1 MRSDNMSAM
10 RSATCLA
17 ARRLGSSMRILPSE
31 GRNPAMTVSGRRV
44 DFPAPGG
51 AVKTTQ
57 PLAVNALLTS
67 AAISVV
73 GNEAAFLIMSLNSI
87 IVSV

>member
-1 MRSDNMSAM
+1 
-10 RSATCLA
+10 
-17 ARRLGSSMRILPSE
+17 
-31 GRNPAMTVSGRRV
+31 MTVSGRRV